1 MDGAAALGSIVGGG
15 ASRRRS
21 WAVLGLFAL
30 NTALLL
36 FSHLGTSGV
45 LVSNLSTLTGRVL
58 ASETAPWP
66 IASSSSPGGGLA
78 AAGAASAAPA
88 AQAARGAARRL
99 DAAAEDAAALAAA
112 CGELREVYSIQ
123 FVDAVRKAWS
133 GGARWLAVLLA
144 LCSGV
149 WPYVKNVLLLVVWF
163 RPLRYSQRGQL
174 LQWLARLGK
183 WSFLDVFIMVL
194 LNATLRVDMALSSKL
209 RLEVAAFPR
218 AGVFAFCVAAVL
230 SLAQSE
236 WMRQQHADALRSASA
251 ASGFPQVLSAGAG
264 AARSRGL
271 GLGLGDK
278 SGGRLRSGWRVSLG
292 NRLAATRQLNE
303 RSSLQVRLLLPA
315 LCVSALVVGCY
326 VFEAVELTLGGTL
339 AQIPGGG
346 ASVRYTV
353 DQVMRSVLFDT
364 EGRCVDPGGSVA
376 GRALLFASVFLTVL
390 TVPTVLCLA
399 TGLLWTV
406 HSRSA
411 ALESRLLRPLAC
423 LLGLNAATYR
433 QHPGVA
439 LALGARLAVT
449 ADLCSAFA
457 CVDVFVFALLL
468 VAAEMD
474 KVVHAVGQA
483 SHVQGVSVDMS
494 ASLRPG
500 AYALLIAA
508 LLLWATELFT
518 TSEEGEP
525 GASELQAL
533 GEAAGGV
540 LPISSLE
547 LDENGLYDGDLFD
560 ADLEDDEHLPLAL
573 GRV

>member
-21 WAVLGLFAL
+21 LAVLGLFAL

-45 LVSNLSTLTGRVL
+45 VVSNLSTLTGRVL
-58 ASETAPWP
+58 ASETVPWP
-66 IASSSSPGGGLA
+66 KTSGSLPGRGLA

-88 AQAARGAARRL
+88 APAAARRL

-123 FVDAVRKAWS
+123 FVDAIRKAWS

-194 LNATLRVDMALSSKL
+194 LNATLRVDKALSSKL

-218 AGVFAFCVAAVL
+218 AGVFAFCVAAAL
-230 SLAQSE
+230 SLMQSE
-236 WMRQQHADALRSASA
+236 WMRQQHADALRSTSA
-251 ASGFPQVLSAGAG
+251 ASGFPQALSAG

-271 GLGLGDK
+271 SHGLGEK

-315 LCVSALVVGCY
+315 MCVSALVVGCY

-346 ASVRYTV
+346 GSERYTV

-364 EGRCVDPGGSVA
+364 EGRCADPRGSVA

-390 TVPTVLCLA
+390 TVPAVLCLA

-411 ALESRLLRPLAC
+411 AFESRFLRPLAY

-433 QHPGVA
+433 HHPGAA

-518 TSEEGEP
+518 TSEEGGP
-525 GASELQAL
+525 GVTEMQPL
-533 GEAAGGV
+533 GEGAGGV

-547 LDENGLYDGDLFD
+547 VDENGLYDGDLFD
-560 ADLEDDEHLPLAL
+560 AELEDDEHLPFAL
-573 GRV
+573 GRA